1 MTQLKTKQFRL
12 YAILISFHTFK
23 EKINKLSDD
32 ITTKGQQGKFNFDG
46 FNCLNEILF
55 KIT

>member
-1 MTQLKTKQFRL
+1 MSLNQAMSKFRL
-12 YAILISFHTFK
+12 K

-32 ITTKGQQGKFNFDG
+32 IITKGQQGKFNFDG